1 MMNKIFLLLKVLILT
16 EAAVLTCMH
25 SLGALQV
32 PLQLNGDIAAFPLP
46 APQKQSA
53 LSAVFITPAVSAHA
67 AAAAVAVSDLQA
79 T

>member
-1 MMNKIFLLLKVLILT
+1 MYKIFLLLKALILT

-25 SLGALQV
+25 SLGALQG
-32 PLQLNGDIAAFPLP
+32 PLQVSGAIAAFPVP

-53 LSAVFITPAVSAHA
+53 FSTVFITPAVSAQDA
-67 AAAAVAVSDLQA
+67 AAAAVLRDLQA